1 MRIQNIRFMLVPVY
15 PTLNFAQPYR
25 IEKTTRTSPIVEGQ
39 DLRKYGIKEENE
51 RKKTGRKEV
60 QEMLR
65 NLPPYIKR
73 IQRLPKVPGKIQCI
87 DCKIWVNSA
96 KQLKEHYGTARHKS
110 TVAALQSGLEPAR
123 PPKNLKQV
131 KAFSKPFYECQV
143 CEMVINS
150 DMQLLQHLKNN
161 KHKKIL
167 HRKGSH
173 LVSFFW

>member
-1 MRIQNIRFMLVPVY
+1 MPIY
-15 PTLNFAQPYR
+15 PTVNLAPPYYF
-25 IEKTTRTSPIVEGQ
+25 EKTTMTAHPGDHQKRSEGIK
-39 DLRKYGIKEENE
+39 KYGIKEENE
-51 RKKTGRKEV
+51 RKKIGRREI

-73 IQRLPKVPGKIQCI
+73 IERLPKVPGKIQCI

-123 PPKNLKQV
+123 PPKNMKQV

-143 CEMVINS
+143 CQVVINS

-161 KHKKIL
+161 KHKKML
-167 HRKGSH
+167 HRNGSH
-173 LVSFFW
+173 LVSFFLLMWKI